1 MKQGDDDTEREHLP
15 TPRKLE
21 QAREKGDIPRSQDL
35 LSAAAS
41 AGFVLVALG
50 FGAAAIAGAGGIAS
64 AYLSRLGSQSR
75 AVEVIAMLGPL
86 WPFFAAPAVLVL
98 AVLLAD
104 RAFAPSAE
112 KLMPKLSRINPVT
125 NAGQRFG
132 AEGLADFAK
141 ALAKVVMVGLMMVF
155 YAQSQGDAMIAAA
168 ALEPRLAVAAM
179 GRMAVDFL
187 LLMLVLSVILGLAD
201 RLWQQHRW
209 IMRNRMSR
217 QEIIEESKDS
227 EGDPHVKG
235 ERRRKGQEIA
245 MNQMLADV
253 PKADVV
259 IVNPTHFAVALKWDR
274 RAGIPPVCVAKGTD
288 DVALRIRAS
297 AAEAGVPIHR
307 DPPTARALHAA
318 VKIGEPIRPE
328 HYRAVAAAIRFA
340 EAMRRRA
347 KGIAT

>member
-1 MKQGDDDTEREHLP
+1 MSQGDDDTEREHAP
-15 TPRKLE
+15 TPRKLQ

-41 AGFVLVALG
+41 AGFVLASLGIGATALS
-50 FGAAAIAGAGGIAS
+50 GAGGIATGF
-64 AYLSRLGSQSR
+64 LSRLDEGSR
-75 AVEVIAMLGPL
+75 AVEAFAMLLPL
-86 WPFFAAPAVLVL
+86 WPFFALPAVVVLV
-98 AVLLAD
+98 VLLAD

-112 KLMPKLSRINPVT
+112 KLMPRLSRIDPVT

-141 ALAKVVMVGLMMVF
+141 ALVKVVMVGLMMVF
-155 YAQSQGDAMIAAA
+155 YARTQGDEVIASA
-168 ALEPRLAVAAM
+168 ALDPRLAVAAM
-179 GRMAVDFL
+179 GRMAVEFL
-187 LLMLVLSVILGLAD
+187 ALMLVLSVAVGLAD

-209 IMRNRMSR
+209 IVRNRMSR
-217 QEIIEESKDS
+217 QEVIEETKDS

-245 MNQMLADV
+245 MNRMLSDV

-259 IVNPTHFAVALKWDR
+259 IVNPTHYAVALKWDR

-288 DVALRIRAS
+288 EVALRIRAS

-318 VKIGEPIRPE
+318 VKIGEPIKPE

-347 KGIAT
+347 RGLAT